1 MALNTYVGMQDAIAR
16 WLRRT
21 DLAAA
26 IPDFISLAEARF
38 NRELRLRAMETIIS
52 GTINSETLYVPDDML
67 ELERLVL
74 YPTGREVEL
83 EYMPPK
89 NMQKYRGIS
98 ALPFA
103 FTTINQQIY
112 VAPAPD
118 SSYNYTLFYIARVPS
133 LSSTRTTNFLLSVA
147 PDIYLYASLLEAAPY
162 LKDDAR
168 VELWARAYQNS
179 VQKLQAQDD
188 QQQYPQGS
196 LVVRSDIRL

>member
-1 MALNTYVGMQDAIAR
+1 MALTTYTGMQDAIAR

-38 NRELRLRAMETIIS
+38 NRELRLRAMETSLS
-52 GTINSETLYVPDDML
+52 GTVTSEVVYVPDDLL
-67 ELERLVL
+67 ELERLVI

-89 NMQKYRGIS
+89 NMQKYRGMTS
-98 ALPFA
+98 LPFA

-118 SSYNYTLFYIARVPS
+118 SAYQYTMFYIARIPA
-133 LSSTRTTNFLLSVA
+133 LSSTRATNFLLTAA
-147 PDIYLYASLLEAAPY
+147 PDIYLYASLMEAAPY

-168 VELWARAYQNS
+168 VTLWAQAYANAIE
-179 VQKLQAQDD
+179 KLQKQDD

>member
-1 MALNTYVGMQDAIAR
+1 MALTTYAGMQDAIAR

-26 IPDFISLAEARF
+26 IPDFISLAEARL
-38 NRELRLRAMETIIS
+38 NRELRLRAMESTVS
-52 GTINSETLYVPDDML
+52 GTVSTENIAVPTDL
-67 ELERLVL
+67 VEFQRLVL

-83 EYMPPK
+83 EYSPPK
-89 NMQKYRGIS
+89 NMQKYRGLS

-103 FTTINQQIY
+103 FTTLNQQIY
-112 VAPAPD
+112 IAPVPD
-118 SSYNYTLFYIARVPS
+118 IAYSYTLFYIAKIPT
-133 LSSTRTTNFLLSVA
+133 LSATATTNFLLTQS

-168 VELWARAYQNS
+168 VALWAQAYDNS
-179 VQKLQAQDD
+179 IKKVQTQDD
-188 QQQYPQGS
+188 QQQFPQGS